1 MPTPAIADQAPIAPA
16 RSLAGN
22 TAVRID
28 SVAGM
33 TKAAPTPISAR
44 AAIRVDESPDSAAQ
58 AEPEAKTTSPS
69 SRARRRPKRS
79 PSAPAIT
86 SSAANVSV

>member
-28 SVAGM
+28 RVAGM
-33 TKAAPTPISAR
+33 TNAAPTPITAR
-44 AAIRVDESPDSAAQ
+44 AAISVEESPESAAQ
-58 AEPEAKTTSPS
+58 ADPAAKTTRPAIS
-69 SRARRRPKRS
+69 ARRRPNRS
-79 PSAPAIT
+79 PSAPAMI